1 MKEDFS
7 DLPPNQR
14 RKKLNAKI
22 LELQQKIT
30 QETAAYDGLMKMK
43 SVYESNSLLGDPMTV
58 EGQLNESGN
67 KLERLKVEL
76 RKFMA
81 YLEVANNAQ
90 NSPQTDRHNMHHNG
104 GGQRSSR
111 YVHEECNRAD
121 GSRTGYQN
129 IIDSGT
135 CDVRVFV
142 ADIPTAVMNTMR
154 AKTIQTMRAV

>member
-1 MKEDFS
+1 MQNTLSADGVKEDFS

-90 NSPQTDRHNMHHNG
+90 NAQNSPQTDRHNIHHNG

-111 YVHEECNRAD
+111 YVHEECRLPKYNRLW
-121 GSRTGYQN
+121 Y
-129 IIDSGT
+129 
-135 CDVRVFV
+135 
-142 ADIPTAVMNTMR
+142 M
-154 AKTIQTMRAV
+154 